1 MASQGISND
10 VHKTFRI
17 RTIAGFVNIRKDD
30 FSSAGD
36 LEGKIVAA
44 NKAIR
49 SMEMRLIEDGYEVQT
64 VRIVTN
70 PFGEWLEKEIMQ
82 NQLAQLDELLER
94 LHIQFCALGP
104 ADNVDEI
111 RLCPAI
117 ISASSRFSCSANV
130 SPTQVVNAK
139 AAASCFIQLSTMEE
153 PDFLKGGLG
162 NFRFCAT
169 ASCKP
174 WIPFFPA
181 AKSSSNFGDGF
192 VGFAIGLENG
202 ALAKTLLSKSCS
214 IENIS
219 TIFGEGMTVA
229 LAPVQ
234 KHAEEVALHEKTTF
248 LGIDTSLNPSL
259 DAGGS
264 VAEAIECLEEVS
276 IFGGSG
282 TLAAVAAI
290 TMTLQTLPSIKA
302 VGYCGLM
309 LPVCEDRR
317 LAEIASNLEPKL
329 RISTILSMSSVC
341 GVGVDTVPIP
351 GDCSETDLSSLIL
364 DVAGLAGRWDKSLS
378 CRVFPIAGSK
388 VGDMTEFDSPY
399 LCNSKVFAIQ

>member
-1 MASQGISND
+1 MTCQESFNESP
-10 VHKTFRI
+10 KTFRI
-17 RTIAGFVNIRKDD
+17 RTIAGFVNLKTSD
-30 FSSAGD
+30 FSNSAD
-36 LEGKIVAA
+36 LQEKFITA

-49 SMEMRLIEDGYEVQT
+49 SMEAKLINDGYEIQT
-64 VRIVTN
+64 VRIATN
-70 PFGEWLEKEIMQ
+70 PFGEWLEKKIMQ
-82 NQLAQLDELLER
+82 KQLAQLDELLER
-94 LHIQFCALGP
+94 LHIEFCALGP
-104 ADNVDEI
+104 ADNVEEI
-111 RLCPAI
+111 QLCPAI
-117 ISASSRFSCSANV
+117 IAASSRFSCSANV
-130 SPTQVVNAK
+130 YPTQVVNAM
-139 AAASCFIQLSTMEE
+139 AAASCFIQLSTMDK

-162 NFRFCAT
+162 NFRFCAA

-181 AKSSSNFGDGF
+181 AKSDGNVGDGF

-202 ALAKTLLSKSCS
+202 ALAKALLSKSS
-214 IENIS
+214 SVENIS

-234 KHAEEVALHEKTTF
+234 NHAEQVALYENTTF

-259 DAGGS
+259 DKDGS
-264 VAEAIECLEEVS
+264 VAEAIECLDEVS
-276 IFGGSG
+276 TFGGSG

-290 TMTLQTLPSIKA
+290 TTTLQTLPGIKA

-317 LAEIASNLEPKL
+317 LAQIASNVEPQI
-329 RISTILSMSSVC
+329 RISTILNMSSVC

-351 GDCSETDLSSLIL
+351 GNCSEADLSSLIL
-364 DVAGLAGRWDKSLS
+364 DVAGIAGRWDKSLS
-378 CRVFPIAGSK
+378 CRVFPIAGST